1 MTVCSAAEEP
11 DKIKQLRDACTM
23 AKRNYEALN
32 EQLIEEL
39 PHFIQLALNMI
50 HHTLT
55 VLVQLQ
61 FKFHTGVHT
70 VLERLADTASVT
82 AEEDGGSRPPL
93 QSSEL
98 QEMHYKALAEVTV
111 RLIPLSIVPT
121 SLAMNYTVPGTI
133 RAGGR
138 KGSESAESPAFS
150 EGEGEVAVNMS
161 DSILS
166 SLSSELDMDSSIV
179 EVCTCIYSVV

>member
-1 MTVCSAAEEP
+1 MTVSSAAEEP

-70 VLERLADTASVT
+70 VLEQLADTASVT
-82 AEEDGGSRPPL
+82 AEKDGGSRPPL

-111 RLIPLSIVPT
+111 RLISLSIVPT

-138 KGSESAESPAFS
+138 KESAESPAFS
-150 EGEGEVAVNMS
+150 EGEGEVAVSMS

-179 EVCTCIYSVV
+179 EVCTCI